1 MLVELLAAGVTTG
14 LVYAVIA
21 GDTAPRPDDPDLMQ
35 GGRVDREARPNPF
48 LGSETLRHV
57 YLGNAT

>member
-1 MLVELLAAGVTTG
+1 MLVQLPAAGVTMG

-21 GDTAPRPDDPDLMQ
+21 GDAARRPDDLDLMQ
-35 GGRVDREARPNPF
+35 GGRVDREARPNEF

>member
-1 MLVELLAAGVTTG
+1 MLAHLPAAGVTMG

-21 GDTAPRPDDPDLMQ
+21 GDAVPRPDGPDLMQ
-35 GGRVDREARPNPF
+35 GGRVDREARPNEF